1 MKITCLLLLFLP
13 CGAMA
18 QRLFTLVSPDSSG
31 IHFQNNVVES
41 PDHNVLAYE
50 YFYNGGGVAAGDL
63 NNDGLPDLVFTANMD
78 QPKIYLNKGHFVFED
93 ITKKSKVSADG
104 WKTGVTLADVN
115 GDGWLDIFICRSG
128 NGDMRTRH
136 NLLFI
141 NQKNGTFKD
150 ETGEYGLDIAGNT
163 TQAVFFDYDNDG
175 YPDLF
180 LLRHSITRMKN
191 FNVAYMK
198 IAYDSLAG
206 DKLFHNDGNEIGRA
220 HV

>member
-13 CGAMA
+13 CGVMS

-31 IHFQNNVVES
+31 IHFQNKIVES

-115 GDGWLDIFICRSG
+115 GDGWLDIFICR
-128 NGDMRTRH
+128 
-136 NLLFI
+136 
-141 NQKNGTFKD
+141 
-150 ETGEYGLDIAGNT
+150 
-163 TQAVFFDYDNDG
+163 
-175 YPDLF
+175 
-180 LLRHSITRMKN
+180 
-191 FNVAYMK
+191 
-198 IAYDSLAG
+198 
-206 DKLFHNDGNEIGRA
+206 
-220 HV
+220 